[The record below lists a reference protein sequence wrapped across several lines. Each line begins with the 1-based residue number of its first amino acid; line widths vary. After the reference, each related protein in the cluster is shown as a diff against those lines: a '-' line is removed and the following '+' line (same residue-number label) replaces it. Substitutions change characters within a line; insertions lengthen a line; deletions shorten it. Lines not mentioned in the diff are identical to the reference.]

1 MLKIADLEISCFR
14 SILNLKLCIESEPN
28 LISICGENN
37 VGKTNTLRAI
47 NLFFNPEDYE
57 ISMDR
62 PTLKQAQGG
71 ARIDPKITVTLCDDE
86 NDEYFQITRDFKYYN
101 IQNEKFLSGVSFTKR
116 GTLINK
122 KSKKTMTFAE
132 IKSKLELIEFRY
144 IESINIDIP
153 DLIEKLTN
161 DAIDVEYEQSRMTKS
176 KQELKNAYVKYI
188 TGLQEI
194 LDVFSNDISR
204 IFNEFKSNWNVT
216 FKVPSSADTFRDLI
230 SDDVELL
237 IDDKGCRGIEQKGSG
252 LQRLAVILLNF
263 EILKRIKHKK
273 SYILCVDEPDIFLHD
288 GLQKKL
294 MEFFKESSDKMQIF

>member
-176 KQELKNAYVKYI
+176 KQELKNAYVKYKI
-188 TGLQEI
+188 GRA
-194 LDVFSNDISR
+194 S
-204 IFNEFKSNWNVT
+204 
-216 FKVPSSADTFRDLI
+216 
-230 SDDVELL
+230 
-237 IDDKGCRGIEQKGSG
+237 CRE
-252 LQRLAVILLNF
+252 RV
-263 EILKRIKHKK
+263 
-273 SYILCVDEPDIFLHD
+273 
-288 GLQKKL
+288 
-294 MEFFKESSDKMQIF
+294 